1 MPDMNKVSLFVP
13 IMKTSDAQR
22 VVKGPVL
29 RPDIEDRQGSVISAM
44 DIEEAAHRFMLK
56 YVEGNATTGF
66 MHRDFD
72 RARSRFPVVES
83 YVTTIEET
91 IPRDNRAALPDD
103 KGNGD
108 IVIPKGS
115 WMLAVKV
122 LDEDVWAAVQN
133 GVIKGF
139 SIGAMAK
146 RTYEE

>member
-1 MPDMNKVSLFVP
+1 M
-13 IMKTSDAQR
+13 
-22 VVKGPVL
+22 
-29 RPDIEDRQGSVISAM
+29 
-44 DIEEAAHRFMLK
+44 
-56 YVEGNATTGF
+56 
-66 MHRDFD
+66 
-72 RARSRFPVVES
+72 ES

-91 IPRDNRAALPDD
+91 IPRDNRAALPED
-103 KGNGD
+103 KGDGD